1 MQTLCT
7 SIKAAKGLA
16 SLDRLARPFA
26 KCDTGTKSLH
36 AGSPCF
42 FVFALN
48 VRYVEAGRKYNI
60 LCTISL
66 AIVLYGVN
74 SSKSDLKFH
83 LLS

>member
-26 KCDTGTKSLH
+26 TFAKYDTGTKSLH

-48 VRYVEAGRKYNI
+48 VRYVEAGRKYMYNI
-60 LCTISL
+60 SDNVKLCIRMGFIAFWNL
-66 AIVLYGVN
+66 
-74 SSKSDLKFH
+74 
-83 LLS
+83 